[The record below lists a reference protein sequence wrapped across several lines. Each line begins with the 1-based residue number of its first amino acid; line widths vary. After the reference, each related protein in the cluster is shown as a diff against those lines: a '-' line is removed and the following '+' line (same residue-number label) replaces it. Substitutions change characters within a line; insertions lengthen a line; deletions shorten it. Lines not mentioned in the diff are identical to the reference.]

1 VAADGFSGGTED
13 EEVAADESAGGGIDA
28 TALVLSFKGVL
39 LEGLEFAF
47 IVVAFVA
54 GGGGHG
60 RSTASGSYAAAYV
73 GAAAAFVF
81 IGILGLFAKR
91 QLETVPGRT
100 LKFGVGGL
108 LPHSVRSG
116 DSRGSVCTGPAA
128 T

>member
-1 VAADGFSGGTED
+1 MAADGFSGGTRE
-13 EEVAADESAGGGIDA
+13 EEVTADESAGGGIDWMA
-28 TALVLSFKGVL
+28 FVLSFKGVL
-39 LEGLEFAF
+39 LDGLEVAF
-47 IVVAFVA
+47 IVDAFGA

-60 RSTASGSYAAAYV
+60 RSAASGSYGAAYV
-73 GAAAAFVF
+73 GAAGAFVF